1 MGYALQYE
9 LQTIKVTKN
18 KKKRE
23 FLRYI
28 GMMLVL
34 VLCVTAMNLGG
45 TVFQT
50 VILGERGTVKAAAE
64 QMVAD
69 IKEGVSF
76 HDAVGAFYA
85 ELAE

>member
-23 FLRYI
+23 SLRYI
-28 GMMLVL
+28 GMTAVLLLV
-34 VLCVTAMNLGG
+34 VTAMYLGG
-45 TVFQT
+45 TAFQT
-50 VILGERGTVKAAAE
+50 VILGERETVKTAAE
-64 QMVAD
+64 QMVSD
-69 IKEGVSF
+69 MKEGVSF
-76 HDAVGAFYA
+76 HNAVEAFCA